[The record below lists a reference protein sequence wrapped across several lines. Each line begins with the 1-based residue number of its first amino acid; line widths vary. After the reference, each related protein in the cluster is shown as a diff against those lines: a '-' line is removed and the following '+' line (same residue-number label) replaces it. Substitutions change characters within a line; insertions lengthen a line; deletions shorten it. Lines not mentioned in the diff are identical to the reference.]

1 MIISKLSGLS
11 LVNLLLS
18 GVILLLGILVLMGWF
33 VGSDTLIQINVAF
46 APMQFNTALG
56 FFLCGSGFLLIVLEK
71 RWIAII
77 PGALVFLVGLLTL
90 IEYVFDV
97 NLGLDELFMTHTIT
111 TLTSHPGRMA
121 PNTALS
127 FTLTGIAIILVSG
140 IFVLK
145 NILFWISTLGAIVF
159 GLAVVAFSGYL
170 VNIESAYGWGELTRM
185 AIHTSAGFSVCGLI
199 IIFYCWL
206 QHRHHSKLLPDWFPI
221 IAGIGTATV
230 SVAVWQAMRTKE
242 IGIQEQYGMENA
254 STEVL
259 GVLVFGLFL
268 SVSITVMAQVML
280 VARKRIVDLKG
291 ADDEIRQN
299 AYRLNLAM
307 ASAGQGLWDWNPET
321 GEDYYSPEY
330 YSLLGYADQEFKPG
344 YEKWRELIH
353 PDDIERVENA
363 FSDYIEGK
371 TDNYDVEYQI
381 RKKSGDYLWI
391 QDQCNI
397 VGDSQDRSKSR
408 IIGVVRDISLR
419 KEEENA
425 KEMLLH
431 TVGERMKELN
441 FLFDVSQMTE
451 SSNRPL
457 EEVLKRTVELIPAS
471 WQYPDITCGQIQIEE
486 LLFETPNFKSTPWMM
501 ECKISVRDKKVG
513 TIKVGYSEEMPASDI
528 GPFVQEEQDLIEAI
542 ARQLG
547 NFITRKRD
555 REAIEQHTQNLEGT
569 IDERTEELFRQ
580 QVLISGLINNSTAL
594 IFAKNIEGV
603 FLLANEIWC
612 KTFNIELK
620 KVIGFTDFDIHSKE
634 DASEYH
640 AYDKKVIEGGKVVE
654 REEIFL
660 VDGVNKTF
668 LAVKFPLWD
677 DSGKVFGLGGIIYD
691 IQERKETE
699 AKIKASE
706 KELQKAKEI
715 AEAATQA
722 KSDFLAR
729 MSHEIRTP
737 MNAIIGLSHLALKT
751 EMTAKQADYLV
762 KIQSSGKS
770 LLGIIND
777 ILDFSKIEAG
787 KLAIEAIDFNLE
799 RVFADLAN
807 VITVK
812 SHEKRLE
819 IVFAI
824 GKKVPHLLVG
834 DPLRIGQILLNLS
847 NNAIKFTHEGEITVR
862 ADLAKETKKHLMI
875 KFSIKD
881 SGIGMTDEQI
891 GRLFEAFS
899 QADTSTT
906 RKYGGTGLGLSIS
919 KKLTGM
925 MGGEIWVESEIGK
938 GSTFSFTVK
947 LNKQTEVDER
957 KFVPAV
963 DLRGMRV
970 LVCDDNETAIEVMRD
985 ALESFS
991 FKVTTAES
999 GKQAIELLETQG
1011 VNPYELVIMDWMM
1024 PELNGIQ
1031 TFEKIKESDKIK
1043 TPPSVIMVSAYG
1055 HEEVVEK
1062 AKTVGFKAYLLKPVS
1077 YSLLFDTIMEVF
1089 GKEVSRKARQISD
1102 GIKYEVELE
1111 KIEGSRVL
1119 LTEDNET
1126 NQQVA
1131 TELLEGAGFIV
1142 EIAKN
1147 GQESIDMAIK
1157 AEQGYYDIVLMDLQM
1172 PVLDGYGATKG
1183 IREKIKEEDLPIV
1196 AMTADVMT
1204 GVKEKCLELG
1214 MQDFVMKPIDPDE
1227 LFGALVRWVS
1237 PKTKDKKP
1245 APDSI
1250 RGQKTKISNKKKEIS
1265 DKDVLVPDFE
1275 HINTVDG
1282 LRRVGGNAALYIK
1295 LLKKF
1300 KNKGTEHYNEIT
1312 QATRPPAH
1320 QATSPPE
1327 LAIRLAHTL
1336 KGVAGNLGIDGVF
1349 EAAKEVE
1356 AMLKD
1361 SGTQVLGDSGTQVES
1376 GGEVVRWSGDQGIME
1391 LKEAVDVVLLDLKKL
1406 AIGEA
1411 EHPITGTPEHQSL
1424 KDVKDKLDQLK
1435 NLLENDDAEAKELI
1449 EEIGEIDGYQE
1460 DFKKIKELVEGYE
1473 FEEALELLDKIITIK

>member
-1 MIISKLSGLS
+1 MILPKLNRIS

-18 GVILLLGILVLMGWF
+18 SLILLLGLLVLTGWF
-33 VGSDTLIQINVAF
+33 IGSEPLIQINPAF

-56 FFLCGSGFLLIVLEK
+56 FFMSGFGFLMIVLKK
-71 RWIAII
+71 RQVASIL
-77 PGALVFLVGLLTL
+77 GALIFLVGLLTL
-90 IEYVFDV
+90 IEYIFGM
-97 NLGLDELFMTHTIT
+97 NLGLDELFMEHSITI
-111 TLTSHPGRMA
+111 LTSHPGRMA

-127 FTLTGIAIILVSG
+127 FTLTGIAIILISSFYSV
-140 IFVLK
+140 K
-145 NILFWISTLGAIVF
+145 NILFWISALGAIVF
-159 GLAVVAFSGYL
+159 ALAVVAFAGYL
-170 VNIESAYGWGELTRM
+170 TNIETSFGWGHLTRM
-185 AIHTSAGFSVCGLI
+185 AIHTSAGFFVCSLI
-199 IIFYCWL
+199 IIIYCWS
-206 QHRHHSKLLPDWFPI
+206 QSWQRSKLLPDWFPI
-221 IAGIGTATV
+221 ISGIGTATL
-230 SVAVWQAMRTKE
+230 AIAIWQAMRTKE
-242 IGIQEQYGMENA
+242 IGTHEQYGIEDA
-254 STEVL
+254 TTGVL
-259 GVLVFGLFL
+259 GVLIFGIFL
-268 SVSITVMAQVML
+268 SLTVSIMSQLML

-299 AYRLNLAM
+299 ANRLNLAM

-344 YEKWRELIH
+344 YEKWRELVH
-353 PDDIERVENA
+353 PDDIERVDKR
-363 FSDYIEGK
+363 FSDYIEGI
-371 TDNYDVEYQI
+371 TDKYDVEYQI

-391 QDQCNI
+391 QDQCSI

-451 SSNRPL
+451 SSSRPL

-501 ECKISVRDKKVG
+501 DCKISVRDEKVG
-513 TIKVGYSEEMPASDI
+513 SIKVGYLEDMPASDI
-528 GPFVQEEQDLIEAI
+528 GPFMQEEQDLIEDI

-555 REAIEQHTQNLEGT
+555 KEAIEQHTQDLEGT
-569 IDERTEELFRQ
+569 IDERTKEVLRQ

-594 IFAKNIEGV
+594 IFAKNIEGE
-603 FLLANEIWC
+603 FLLANENWC

-654 REEIFL
+654 REEIFP
-660 VDGVNKTF
+660 VDGVNRTF

-677 DSGKVFGLGGIIYD
+677 DKGEVVGLGGILYD

-699 AKIKASE
+699 EKIKASE

-715 AEAATQA
+715 AEAATMA

-751 EMTAKQADYLV
+751 EMTARQADYLV

-807 VITVK
+807 VITIK

-824 GKKVPHLLVG
+824 GKKVPNLLVG

-862 ADLAKETKKHLMI
+862 ADLAKETKKHLMV
-875 KFSIKD
+875 KFSVKD

-919 KKLTGM
+919 EKLSKM

-1011 VNPYELVIMDWMM
+1011 VNPYELMIMDWMM

-1102 GIKYEVELE
+1102 GIKYEVELK

-1142 EIAKN
+1142 EIANN

-1227 LFGALVRWVS
+1227 LFGALVRWVLPKHKTEDLR
-1237 PKTKDKKP
+1237 PKTQ
-1245 APDSI
+1245 I
-1250 RGQKTKISNKKKEIS
+1250 RTKAQGSRLKAQEDIEI
-1265 DKDVLVPDFE
+1265 PGFE
-1275 HINTVDG
+1275 LINTLDG
-1282 LRRVGGNAALYIK
+1282 LRRVGGNKVLFLK
-1295 LLKKF
+1295 LITKF
-1300 KNKGTEHYNEIT
+1300 RDKGVEHYEEIVREHKNGD
-1312 QATRPPAH
+1312 AEVAVRF
-1320 QATSPPE
+1320 
-1327 LAIRLAHTL
+1327 AHTL
-1336 KGVAGNLGIDGVF
+1336 KGVAGSLGIDEVF
-1349 EAAKEVE
+1349 EAAREVE
-1356 AMLKD
+1356 AALKE
-1361 SGTQVLGDSGTQVES
+1361 GDSRPDES
-1376 GGEVVRWSGDQGIME
+1376 GLVNSGYPIVIPAEAGTGEVKGSMEELKVAVDNVLTDLEKLNLQVTGRPGDQATRPLSE
-1391 LKEAVDVVLLDLKKL
+1391 VYDQL
-1406 AIGEA
+1406 A
-1411 EHPITGTPEHQSL
+1411 
-1424 KDVKDKLDQLK
+1424 KLK
-1435 NLLENDDAEAKELI
+1435 NLLEDDDPEAKTLLD
-1449 EEIGEIDGYQE
+1449 EIGLVEGFDDQ
-1460 DFKKIKELVEGYE
+1460 FKKIRENIEGYD
-1473 FEEALELLDKIITIK
+1473 FEEALEVLMKLLEN